1 MNEPITPP
9 RRGQIRS
16 NPRTLQSPRTPEMAQ
31 PSREVFDT
39 VVSEAVDDEA
49 ESLTPSE
56 LNVVLPNSE
65 NTQKRLS
72 ESASKAMLL
81 SRAVQAKQPIKEKT
95 TVTPRKAIV
104 ILLALLLLAAIC
116 YIGFDTWRINNNKQV
131 IIETGVTSNVSSGER
146 QSQEG
151 TDKSPLPK
159 NALSNYTVAADVPR
173 ALYISKIG
181 VAARVL
187 PMALNPDNSI
197 QAPINI
203 FDSGWYTD
211 SAQPGENGAVLVDG
225 HSTADGR
232 ALFGKLDT
240 LVVGDTMELEKGD
253 GTKFTY
259 KVVYKETVDKD
270 AVDMKKLLLPYGNAQ
285 RALNLITCSG
295 AWNDAENTL
304 TQRTLIYTV
313 QT

>member
-16 NPRTLQSPRTPEMAQ
+16 NPRTLQSPRTSEMAQ

-95 TVTPRKAIV
+95 TVTARKVIV
-104 ILLALLLLAAIC
+104 VLLALLLLAAIC

-131 IIETGVTSNVSSGER
+131 ITETGVTSNVSSGER

-159 NALSNYTVAADVPR
+159 NALTNYTVAADVPR
-173 ALYISKIG
+173 ALYIGKIG

-203 FDSGWYTD
+203 FDSGWYTG
-211 SAQPGENGAVLVDG
+211 SAQPGETGAVLVDG
-225 HSTADGR
+225 HSTTDGR

-240 LVVGDTMELEKGD
+240 LIVGDTMELEKGD
-253 GTKFTY
+253 GVKFTY

>member
-1 MNEPITPP
+1 MNEPTTPP

-16 NPRTLQSPRTPEMAQ
+16 NPRTLQSPRTPET
-31 PSREVFDT
+31 PRLSRGVFDA
-39 VVSEAVDDEA
+39 VVSNAVDDEA
-49 ESLTPSE
+49 KSLTPSE
-56 LNVVLPNSE
+56 LNVVLPDSE
-65 NTQKRLS
+65 KTQKRLS

-95 TVTPRKAIV
+95 TVTLRKVIV
-104 ILLALLLLAAIC
+104 ILLGLLLLAAIC
-116 YIGFDTWRINNNKQV
+116 YIGFDTWRINNNQQ
-131 IIETGVTSNVSSGER
+131 ITTETGVTSYVSSGER

-159 NALSNYTVAADVPR
+159 NALTNYTVAADVPR
-173 ALYISKIG
+173 ALYIGKIG

-203 FDSGWYTD
+203 FDSGWYTG
-211 SAQPGENGAVLVDG
+211 SAQPGETGAVLVDG

-253 GTKFTY
+253 GARFTY

>member
-16 NPRTLQSPRTPEMAQ
+16 NPRTLQSPRTPET
-31 PSREVFDT
+31 PRLSRAVFDA
-39 VVSEAVDDEA
+39 VVSKAVDDEA

-56 LNVVLPNSE
+56 LNVVLPDSE

-81 SRAVQAKQPIKEKT
+81 SRAVQVKQPIKEKT
-95 TVTPRKAIV
+95 TVTPRKVIV
-104 ILLALLLLAAIC
+104 ILLALLLLAVIC

-131 IIETGVTSNVSSGER
+131 INETGVASNVSSGER

-159 NALSNYTVAADVPR
+159 NALTNYTVAADVPR
-173 ALYISKIG
+173 ALYIGKIG

-203 FDSGWYTD
+203 FDSGWYTG
-211 SAQPGENGAVLVDG
+211 SAQPGETGAVLVDG
-225 HSTADGR
+225 HSTTDGR
-232 ALFGKLDT
+232 ALFGKLGT